1 MNTVPAGFD
10 SIFRYIIVVSQRA
23 EQLIH
28 GAKPRMES
36 PHHKPTLVAMDEVN
50 AGLVTW
56 RVLTVEEI
64 EAQRQAMVEQIRA
77 EMGAE
82 AAEAEPAARPLPDVL
97 PTAGAVEAVDTAAGG
112 GEEDE
117 HDEEVLRLQELL
129 GIAAVAEA
137 KDPGDEGGEEAG
149 DEAEEAE
156 AAEEAGAADSTKPD
170 VTDEG

>member
-28 GAKPRMES
+28 GAKPRMEG

-82 AAEAEPAARPLPDVL
+82 ATAGESAPRPLPDVL
-97 PTAGAVEAVDTAAGG
+97 PTAGVDELVEAAAGG
-112 GEEDE
+112 GGEDE
-117 HDEEVLRLQELL
+117 NDDEEVRRLQELL
-129 GIAAVAEA
+129 GMAAVAEA
-137 KDPGDEGGEEAG
+137 KEAG
-149 DEAEEAE
+149 DEADEAGAVEEV
-156 AAEEAGAADSTKPD
+156 GAADSDEPG

>member
-82 AAEAEPAARPLPDVL
+82 AGEAEPAARPLPDVL
-97 PTAGAVEAVDTAAGG
+97 PTAGAVELVEAAAGG
-112 GEEDE
+112 GDEDE

-137 KDPGDEGGEEAG
+137 KEAG
-149 DEAEEAE
+149 DEAADEADE
-156 AAEEAGAADSTKPD
+156 AGVAEEAGAADSAEPD